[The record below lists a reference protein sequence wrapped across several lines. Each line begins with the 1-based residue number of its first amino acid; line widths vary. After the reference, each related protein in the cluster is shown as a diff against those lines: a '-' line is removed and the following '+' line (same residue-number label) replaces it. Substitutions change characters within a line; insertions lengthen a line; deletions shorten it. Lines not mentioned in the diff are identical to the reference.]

1 MSILPIYSGMNFTY
15 NKNSKP
21 NKINSNIRTSH
32 QSFAGNPSRK
42 YESAEA
48 RAEREYFEN
57 IRKAQEERARFD
69 AFNRKVHYARDH
81 GLDPACLDIRD
92 FYEKPEPIDYD
103 DCEAL
108 GELYDDS
115 CDDI

>member
-1 MSILPIYSGMNFTY
+1 MSILPICSGMNFTY
-15 NKNSKP
+15 NKNSVPEK
-21 NKINSNIRTSH
+21 NKRNVRFLH
-32 QSFAGNPSRK
+32 QSFAGNQSKK

-69 AFNRKVHYARDH
+69 AFNRKVHYARAH
-81 GLDPACLDIRD
+81 GLDPACLDIKD

-103 DCEAL
+103 DYEAL

-115 CDDI
+115 SDYI